1 MVIYIVLSRSMVNYG
16 FKVID
21 NNETEIGSVSGKFME
36 IERELTVS
44 ERAGDS
50 YIKAKLGALN
60 TRIDIV
66 STGKRIILTHR
77 IGMFGSKVDISGIP
91 WVVKGSCNSN
101 NYKILDKKR
110 IIAKVSATG
119 FFGRKIKV
127 EIEDPTEESTV
138 IAIVV
143 AIMAANDA
151 HATRTAMEN
160 C

>member
-1 MVIYIVLSRSMVNYG
+1 MVIYIVPSRSMVNYG
-16 FKVID
+16 FKIID
-21 NNETEIGSVSGKFME
+21 NNGTKIGSVSGKFME
-36 IERELTVS
+36 IEREFTVF
-44 ERAGDS
+44 ERAGDL
-50 YIKAKLGALN
+50 YVRAKLGAVN
-60 TRIDIV
+60 TKMEIV
-66 STGKRIILTHR
+66 SAGKSIILTHKLSLL
-77 IGMFGSKVDISGIP
+77 GSKIDISGIP

-110 IIAKVSATG
+110 IVAKVSAIG
-119 FFGRKIKV
+119 FFGRKIRV
-127 EIEDPTEESTV
+127 EIENPTEESTV